1 LTYIYF
7 IIYFRWKIHRDLP
20 SLARVPEAGSSVND
34 PASAVNDPASAVND
48 PASAVNDP
56 ASAVN
61 DPASAVNDPASA
73 VNDPAAASASTDSL
87 SVHGLGLSSDDSYCN
102 NNISHMVFTY
112 TWAFKFISKSLA
124 LSEKLIVSFI
134 HR

>member
-20 SLARVPEAGSSVND
+20 SLARVPEAGSS
-34 PASAVNDPASAVND
+34 VNDPASAVND

-124 LSEKLIVSFI
+124 FE
-134 HR
+134 

>member
-20 SLARVPEAGSSVND
+20 SLARVPEAGSS
-34 PASAVNDPASAVND
+34 VND

-124 LSEKLIVSFI
+124 FE
-134 HR
+134 

>member
-20 SLARVPEAGSSVND
+20 SLARVPEAGSS
-34 PASAVNDPASAVND
+34 
-48 PASAVNDP
+48 VNDP

-134 HR
+134 LR